1 MKSLNCLSK
10 GMEVSINFYI
20 MDIPGSYYQ
29 KEKDLIREYK
39 KIPIVVNGTE
49 VATIAKSE
57 WLYPFDKELRNLA
70 NRVEEEY
77 PEHEDF
83 FKSKFGIKH
92 IPGRIYT
99 YIVFYAILELMGC
112 HKEKKE
118 LLEIFQK
125 YNM

>member
-1 MKSLNCLSK
+1 
-10 GMEVSINFYI
+10 

-29 KEKDLIREYK
+29 KEKNLIREYK

-49 VATIAKSE
+49 VTTITKSE
-57 WLYPFDKELRNLA
+57 WLYPFDKELRTLA

-77 PEHEDF
+77 LEHEEL
-83 FKSKFGIKH
+83 FKNKFGIKH

-99 YIVFYAILELMGC
+99 YIVFHAILELMGC